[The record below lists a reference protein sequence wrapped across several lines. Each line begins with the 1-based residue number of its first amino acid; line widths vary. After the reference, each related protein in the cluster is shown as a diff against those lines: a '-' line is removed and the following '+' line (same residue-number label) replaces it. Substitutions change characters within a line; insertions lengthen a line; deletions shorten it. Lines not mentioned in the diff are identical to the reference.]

1 MKGQKIMTEVKR
13 HVEIAGYGVCLP
25 KNTVQFKDQTR
36 YRVVENEETQLD
48 LAEAAIQAALEN
60 ANLSMKDID
69 CLVSASAV
77 GVQPI
82 PCTAALIHERVA
94 KGLSIPAMDI
104 NTTCT
109 SFISALSTISHLIE
123 AGEYHRVLIVS
134 SEVGSLGLNPKQ
146 KESYELFGDGAAAFI
161 FQASNRDKGVI
172 ASLQC
177 TWSEGAHDTEIRG
190 GLTSYQPKEYSEE
203 TKTNFMFDMKG
214 KKILL
219 LSARVIPEMFQEFQ
233 EKSGISK
240 DAVDYIIPHQASR
253 ALPLVMD
260 KLGVSKD
267 KYLNIVSEYGNMVSV
282 AVPFG
287 LAYALDHGYVK
298 EGDTIFLMGTAAGM
312 TVNMLALKL

>member
-1 MKGQKIMTEVKR
+1 MTEVKR

-109 SFISALSTISHLIE
+109 SFISALSTMSYLIE

-161 FQASNRDKGVI
+161 FQASDKDKGVI
-172 ASLQC
+172 ASLQR

>member
-1 MKGQKIMTEVKR
+1 MTEVKR

-109 SFISALSTISHLIE
+109 SFISALSTMSYLIE
-123 AGEYHRVLIVS
+123 AGEYRRVLIVS

-146 KESYELFGDGAAAFI
+146 KESYELFSDGAAAFI
-161 FQASNRDKGVI
+161 FQSSDKDKGVI
-172 ASLQC
+172 ASLQR

-233 EKSGISK
+233 EKSGVSK

>member
-1 MKGQKIMTEVKR
+1 MTEVKR

-60 ANLSMKDID
+60 ANLSIKDID

-109 SFISALSTISHLIE
+109 SFISALSTMSHLIE